1 MVQSKKFARNIG
13 ALLLALALML
23 GLALPAHA
31 AWRLRPDTLYS
42 NSLYLNIYGREG
54 SLLQKRV
61 ITLYNTSSPNRDQI
75 FELVKLRRGDKT
87 GYLLCASE
95 DNRYAINRRTS
106 DGRAW
111 LWPYVADEDFRDA
124 AMTKPVPNPSSPFT
138 MIYHP
143 GIGLG
148 YSQAVNGASV
158 WLNSGSSSWLISG
171 EPTLPMP

>member
-54 SLLQKRV
+54 SPLQTRV
-61 ITLYNTSSPNRDQI
+61 ITLYNTSNPNDDQT
-75 FELVKLRRGDKT
+75 FYLNKLTVKGVT
-87 GYLLCASE
+87 GYLLCAE
-95 DNRYAINRRTS
+95 YNHNYAINRRTS

-111 LWPYVADEDFRDA
+111 LWTYAAEKDFRDA
-124 AMTKPVPNPSSPFT
+124 AMTKPVPNPDSPFT
-138 MIYHP
+138 MIYYP
-143 GIGLG
+143 GVGLS
-148 YSQAVNGASV
+148 YSDAVNGASV
-158 WLNSGSSSWLISG
+158 WLTRGSSSWIISG